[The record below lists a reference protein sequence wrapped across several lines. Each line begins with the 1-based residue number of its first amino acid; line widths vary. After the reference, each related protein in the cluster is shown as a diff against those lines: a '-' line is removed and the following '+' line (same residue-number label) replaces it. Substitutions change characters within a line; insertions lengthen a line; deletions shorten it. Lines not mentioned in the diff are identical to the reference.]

1 MNDCKRNLDDELKR
15 NERSLSY
22 DSTISTITVDSRSES
37 YDSLQ
42 EIRKEEE
49 DLKKKLRDLDNEYII
64 KMERRKREE
73 KLKLSSSP
81 QISDAI
87 YIMNQVKLSPILE
100 SKINNGY
107 MIEKCDEKKQKID

>member
-15 NERSLSY
+15 NERSMSY
-22 DSTISTITVDSRSES
+22 DSTISTITLDSRSES

-42 EIRKEEE
+42 EIRKDQE

-64 KMERRKREE
+64 KIERKREE
-73 KLKLSSSP
+73 KIKLGSSP

-87 YIMNQVKLSPILE
+87 YIMNQVKLSPISE
-100 SKINNGY
+100 AMINNGY
-107 MIEKCDEKKQKID
+107 MIEKCNEKKQKID